1 MTYPDPQSP
10 YPQTERGWS
19 SAHLAAKKMVLMPTR
34 VVSMFGSTTPPNGC
48 WSARRSTA
56 MLQVTK
62 LVYPSQFRMT
72 ENGWPLDRARMKT
85 AQAAFGHTPLWRIRH
100 RRHRQAH
107 RQAHRHLHHRVLRR
121 RVHLHQA
128 HRRQVRHH
136 QVHRRRVHRRRV
148 HRLRR
153 VRLRRVR
160 LRRVR
165 RRRARRRALDNRWTC
180 SSGTRWIPSTDS
192 RTILW

>member
-19 SAHLAAKKMVLMPTR
+19 SAHLVLMPTKVASR
-34 VVSMFGSTTPPNGC
+34 SGNTTPPNGC

-62 LVYPSQFRMT
+62 LVYPSQFQMM

-100 RRHRQAH
+100 RRHRQVHRRH
-107 RQAHRHLHHRVLRR
+107 RQVHLHLHHRVHRR
-121 RVHLHQA
+121 LFLHHRVHR
-128 HRRQVRHH
+128 HRVHRH
-136 QVHRRRVHRRRV
+136 QVHRRLFHRRRRPV
-148 HRLRR
+148 HHHPVPRPVRHLQQIQHHRR
-153 VRLRRVR
+153 HHRRTHPVVRI
-160 LRRVR
+160 
-165 RRRARRRALDNRWTC
+165 
-180 SSGTRWIPSTDS
+180 SM
-192 RTILW
+192 

>member
-100 RRHRQAH
+100 RRHRQV
-107 RQAHRHLHHRVLRR
+107 HRHLHHRVLRR
-121 RVHLHQA
+121 RVHLHQV
-128 HRRQVRHH
+128 HRRRVHLHQVRHH
-136 QVHRRRVHRRRV
+136 QAHRRRVHRRQ
-148 HRLRR
+148 
-153 VRLRRVR
+153 
-160 LRRVR
+160 VR
-165 RRRARRRALDNRWTC
+165 RRRRVQHRQQIQRHRRHHR
-180 SSGTRWIPSTDS
+180 
-192 RTILW
+192 RTHLAM

>member
-19 SAHLAAKKMVLMPTR
+19 SAHLAAKMPMVLMPTR

-136 QVHRRRVHRRRV
+136 QVHRRRVHLHQAHRRQVHRHQVRHHQVYRRRPV
-148 HRLRR
+148 RHRQQIQRHRR
-153 VRLRRVR
+153 HHRRTHLAMR
-160 LRRVR
+160 ISMR
-165 RRRARRRALDNRWTC
+165 
-180 SSGTRWIPSTDS
+180 
-192 RTILW
+192 